1 MLDTEE
7 LLVFTRIVETQS
19 LARAAIELRLPRAT
33 VSRRLAGLEAKLG
46 LRLLRRTTRSMALT
60 DAGRELLRHAH
71 AVVDAAVA
79 AEASVRRRDDD
90 IRGNVRVSI
99 GRASAAAL
107 ADVLADFVVAH
118 PAVRLLVHVSDRSVD
133 LQRND
138 IDVAIRASAKVAPG
152 LVARRL
158 TPARLVAVAAPSYL
172 SRHGTPTSL
181 RDLKE
186 HRCLLGLDE
195 PMKPRTHWPAGKRN
209 VKAHGMVHSD
219 DPHLLTQLCVRGLG
233 IALLPNRLV
242 DEHIQRGDLI
252 VVLADQLRVEGAIF
266 LVYAERALMPPQV
279 RAFVDWI
286 RTRAPAVLRAR
297 AEPAAS

>member
-7 LLVFTRIVETQS
+7 LLVFTRIVATQS
-19 LARAAIELRLPRAT
+19 LARAATELRLPRAT

-46 LRLLRRTTRSMALT
+46 VRLLARTTRSMAVT

-71 AVVDAAVA
+71 LVVDAAIA

-90 IRGNVRVSI
+90 IRGDVRVSL

-107 ADVLADFVVAH
+107 ADVLADFIVAH
-118 PAVRLLVHVSDRSVD
+118 PTVRLLVHVSDRSVD
-133 LQRND
+133 LQRD
-138 IDVAIRASAKVAPG
+138 GIDVAIRASAKIAPG

-158 TPARLVAVAAPSYL
+158 APARLVAAAAPSYL
-172 SRHGTPTSL
+172 ARYGAPTSL

-186 HRCLLGLDE
+186 HRCLLGLDAR
-195 PMKPRTHWPAGKRN
+195 MKPRTHWPAGKRT
-209 VKAHGMVHSD
+209 VAVRGAVHSD

-233 IALLPNRLV
+233 IALLPNRLA
-242 DEHIQRGDLI
+242 DPHIQRGELA
-252 VVLADQLRVEGAIF
+252 VVLADRLRVDGAIF
-266 LVYAERALMPPQV
+266 LVYGERTMMPPQL

-286 RTRAPAVLRAR
+286 RARAPAVLRAR
-297 AEPAAS
+297 GEAA